1 MRLRGD
7 VLSHENSV
15 VYDTGLPGM
24 DGYDSAPFFGT
35 NTMWRREALD
45 SIGGFQYGTISE
57 DFWRVSR
64 SPASLRRLHVHAS
77 F

>member
-35 NTMWRREALD
+35 TF
-45 SIGGFQYGTISE
+45 STS
-57 DFWRVSR
+57 S
-64 SPASLRRLHVHAS
+64 SPS
-77 F
+77 FPPENSPLCFFSKPS